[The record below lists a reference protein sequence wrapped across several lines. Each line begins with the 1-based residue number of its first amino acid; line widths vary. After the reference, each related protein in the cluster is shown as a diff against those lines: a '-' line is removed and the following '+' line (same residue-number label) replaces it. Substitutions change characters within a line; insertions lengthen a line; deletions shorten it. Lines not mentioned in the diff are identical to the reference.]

1 MASSPH
7 SNRSAHLADIRPPRL
22 GEACP
27 SRPLPRFG
35 EAGGEIGPSSSS
47 GIFLSSERETERQ
60 AARAFPKETV
70 SSAYCASDADPFVPP
85 VWMSRSSSNRRY
97 AGTRG
102 RFSKRLRFVSATIIG
117 ILLLVGGIF
126 FGVKSVL
133 ESKKNREKN
142 GENGYANLTLAVD
155 TIQAEQFDR
164 SLGHFN
170 EAYQAFSRGA
180 DDLSSWGGL
189 LIDATRFI
197 PGLSRVASGKN
208 ALLAGKY
215 FAEAGIPLA
224 EVAEEISLSKETYA
238 QGEKISLLD
247 FLKRIKLPLSTAT
260 ASLVL
265 GNEALEKVSVGD
277 IPEEKR
283 ETFLLM
289 RQNLPVLIGL
299 IKKFEQNEVLLEE
312 LLGGNGPR
320 KYLFL
325 LQNNHE
331 LRATGGFIGSYALL
345 DVNDGVVR
353 RFFIDGIFNPDGQLK
368 ENIVP
373 PQPIQKISAGWSLHD
388 SNWFPDFPV
397 SAEKAIFFY
406 EKTGGPTVD
415 GVMTLTPTV
424 MQKLL
429 AVTGPI
435 TLPQYGL
442 TVDAENFIPIIQ
454 EQVETKYDKE
464 ENQPKKVL
472 ADLSVLLLEKVFAS
486 QDPAEWYR
494 TLEALV
500 EGLNEKQILLYM
512 RHPETEALIDAAGWS
527 GRVLSASKDYLSVI
541 HTNINGYKTD
551 GVIDETI
558 RHQAEI
564 SADGSIIDTL
574 SITRTHRG
582 GQTPYDWW
590 NRVNADYLRVY
601 VPQGSELLSVK
612 GTTWEFPLAPLNYE
626 ALGFRRDADVEREE
640 KNLTIDEK
648 SGTRIYQDA
657 GKTVFGSWVY
667 VSPQESV
674 TVEYRYRL
682 PFAVAMDKI
691 SAGDVGTY
699 SVLYQKQS
707 GSIGSRLFS
716 SVVFPETLKSVWQL
730 NGNLLPYG
738 REWKLETSM
747 KTDIFAGMVFG
758 ASNK

>member
-1 MASSPH
+1 MTPFFH
-7 SNRSAHLADIRPPRL
+7 SNRPSRLSDIRPSRS
-22 GEACP
+22 GENQ
-27 SRPLPRFG
+27 SRPPLRIPSQFDG
-35 EAGGEIGPSSSS
+35 ETRKQTTSD
-47 GIFLSSERETERQ
+47 FSEERVPLV
-60 AARAFPKETV
+60 FPPQE
-70 SSAYCASDADPFVPP
+70 ADSFVPP
-85 VWMSRSSSNRRY
+85 VWKSRSPLVGRHTTGNR
-97 AGTRG
+97 TRSLLF
-102 RFSKRLRFVSATIIG
+102 RHVIPIVIIG
-117 ILLLVGGIF
+117 ILLLSGGIF
-126 FGVKSVL
+126 FGVKSVY
-133 ESKKNREKN
+133 ESKAKREKN
-142 GENGYANLTLAVD
+142 GENGYAALSLAAD
-155 TIQAEQFDR
+155 TIQADQFEV
-164 SLGHFN
+164 SVEHFN
-170 EAYQAFSRGA
+170 EAYREFSRGA

-197 PGLSRVASGKN
+197 PGFSQAASGKN

-215 FAEAGIPLA
+215 FSEAGISLA
-224 EVAEEISLSKETYA
+224 GIAEEISRSKETYT
-238 QGEKISLLD
+238 QGAKISLLD
-247 FLKRIKLPLSTAT
+247 FLKRVKPPLGEA
-260 ASLVL
+260 AGSLAL
-265 GNEALEKVSVGD
+265 GNEALQKVNIDDV
-277 IPEEKR
+277 PREKR

-289 RQNLPVLIGL
+289 RKNLPVLIGIL
-299 IKKFEQNEVLLEE
+299 KKFEQNETLLEE

-353 RFFIDGIFNPDGQLK
+353 RFFVDGIFNPDGQLK

-415 GVMTLTPTV
+415 GVITLTPTV
-424 MQKLL
+424 MEKLL

-442 TVDAENFIPIIQ
+442 IVDAENFIPIIQ

-472 ADLSVLLLEKVFAS
+472 ADLSVLLIEKVFAS
-486 QDPAEWYR
+486 QDPATLYR

-512 RHPETEALIDAAGWS
+512 RHPETEALIEAAGWS
-527 GRVLSASKDYLSVI
+527 GRVLPTNKDYLSVI

-558 RHQAEI
+558 KHQAEI
-564 SADGSIIDTL
+564 GADGSIIDTL
-574 SITRTHRG
+574 TITRTHRG

-590 NRVNADYLRVY
+590 NKVNADYLRVY
-601 VPQGSELLSVK
+601 VPEGSKLLSVK
-612 GTTWEFPLAPLNYE
+612 GTTWEFPDAPLDYDV
-626 ALGFRRDADVEREE
+626 LGFRRDIDVEREE
-640 KNLTIDEK
+640 ENIAIDEK

-682 PFAVAMDKI
+682 PFAFDMDKI
-691 SAGDVGTY
+691 RAGDVDTY

-707 GSIGSRLFS
+707 GSIGSKLFS
-716 SVVFPETLKSVWQL
+716 SVVFPEIIKSVWQSDES
-730 NGNLLPYG
+730 LLPYG
-738 REWKLETSM
+738 REWRLETSM
-747 KTDIFAGMVFG
+747 KTDVFSGLVFG
-758 ASNK
+758 AVNE